1 MLRPDHLSP
10 PWSVRVY
17 LDLGWGAQVSWI
29 LEQIVDLTCGSS
41 RPASYSPAPGRLG
54 SRCACRS
61 ASPATSQPKPDKK
74 NLKKMMVAKSTWS
87 MMPRISSRKKKAA
100 LAASAGALTTTSTTS
115 SARLTRPSKG
125 PQASLGRIHM
135 YFGCGSHSEILWRK
149 GLDF

>member
-17 LDLGWGAQVSWI
+17 LDLGLSAQVSWI

-61 ASPATSQPKPDKK
+61 ASPVTSQPKPDQIKLEDEDDGCEDHLVDDAEDF
-74 NLKKMMVAKSTWS
+74 LKEEES
-87 MMPRISSRKKKAA
+87 
-100 LAASAGALTTTSTTS
+100 
-115 SARLTRPSKG
+115 
-125 PQASLGRIHM
+125 SLGSLGGRVDDHLHHLL
-135 YFGCGSHSEILWRK
+135 GKADSAL
-149 GLDF
+149 